1 MSSQENINEML
12 AIASRIN
19 DIVAEMKA
27 RKDKY
32 LAEQMPKAA

>member
-1 MSSQENINEML
+1 MSNTDRITEML

-27 RKDKY
+27 RKEQY

>member
-1 MSSQENINEML
+1 MSKTERINEML

-19 DIVAEMKA
+19 GIVAEMKA
-27 RKDKY
+27 RKDQY